1 MKRFIIKIIK
11 YSIVVLILLEI
22 VIRFF
27 TLTNDVPQRDLDE
40 NGLQVFQKNQEG
52 QSHGHNWKVNS
63 SGFLGHNKVKGEN
76 QILIIG
82 DSYIENIMNPFK
94 CRQSSFFKKN
104 GYDVFEIGRS
114 GITFIESLEFYSKY
128 KSKVNPKISI
138 FIIDN
143 SDFEESIQEINKFND
158 RVQISLKASKLSLG
172 KIKAKYLKKLLY
184 NYKTLYYLYLKYL
197 KSAIRQNN
205 NQTKKENIN
214 GQSLTL
220 VKELLSYTNKN
231 YDLNDCLFVFRG
243 YNDYKDEF
251 NQLKLDF
258 IELDL
263 KDNKYNYSI
272 KDSHWNCYG
281 HEIASKKI
289 MDYLKYNQILKNSN
303 DL

>member
-22 VIRFF
+22 VIRLF

-63 SGFLGHNKVKGEN
+63 SGFLGDNKVKGEN
-76 QILIIG
+76 QVLIIG
-82 DSYIENIMNPFK
+82 DSFVENIMNPFR

-128 KSKVNPKISI
+128 KSEVNPKISI

-143 SDFEESIQEINKFND
+143 SDFEESIQEINKLND
-158 RVQISLKASKLSLG
+158 RVQISLKTSLLKLG
-172 KIKAKYLKKLLY
+172 KIKAKYLKKILY

-197 KSAIRQNN
+197 KSKRSKISSQSKEVDPLNEQTSFFVNKLIRIS
-205 NQTKKENIN
+205 NQ
-214 GQSLTL
+214 
-220 VKELLSYTNKN
+220 N
-231 YDLNDCLFVFRG
+231 YDLKDCLFVFRG
-243 YNDYKDEF
+243 ENDFKEVF
-251 NQLKLDF
+251 NELKLNF

-263 KDNKYNYSI
+263 KGEKYMFTKN
-272 KDSHWNCYG
+272 DSHWNCFG
-281 HEIASKKI
+281 HEIASDKI
-289 MDYLKYNQILKNSN
+289 INYLKTSI
-303 DL
+303 

>member
-1 MKRFIIKIIK
+1 MKKFIIKIIK

-76 QILIIG
+76 QLLIIG

-143 SDFEESIQEINKFND
+143 SDFEESIQEVKKLSD
-158 RVQISLKASKLSLG
+158 RTQISLVNNEMIFG
-172 KIKAKYLKKLLY
+172 KIKGKNLKKILY
-184 NYKTLYYLYLKYL
+184 NYKTLYYTYLKYL
-197 KSAIRQNN
+197 KS
-205 NQTKKENIN
+205 
-214 GQSLTL
+214 
-220 VKELLSYTNKN
+220 NKN
-231 YDLNDCLFVFRG
+231 ENPIKIKNIKNPIKIKNIKNSEELINKLITFSVRSYDLNNCLFAFRG
-243 YNDYKDEF
+243 KNNFKELF
-251 NQLKLDF
+251 NKLNLEF
-258 IELDL
+258 IELNL
-263 KDNKYNYSI
+263 KGSQFMYSE
-272 KDSHWNCYG
+272 KDSHWNCQG
-281 HEIASKKI
+281 HKKASE
-289 MDYLKYNQILKNSN
+289 LILSRIN
-303 DL
+303 D